1 MKLQEFKDMTAE
13 ELERKIKELKEN
25 LFKLKVKL
33 NTKQLEKTAQVKT
46 ARKEIAR
53 ALTIL
58 KQKKSS

>member
-1 MKLQEFKDMTAE
+1 MILQELKDMSAE
-13 ELERKIKELKEN
+13 ELERKVKDLREN

-58 KQKKSS
+58 KQKKSK

>member
-1 MKLQEFKDMTAE
+1 MKVQELKDMSAE
-13 ELERKIKELKEN
+13 ELERKIKEFKEN

-58 KQKKSS
+58 KQKKSK

>member
-1 MKLQEFKDMTAE
+1 MKLQELKDMSAE
-13 ELERKIKELKEN
+13 ELERKVKDLREN

-58 KQKKSS
+58 KQKKSK